1 MGVMDQA
8 AGIVGGGADEG
19 TTPKPSGRPILTVS
33 GRSSVEVS
41 PERPA
46 MEAVAVDSSGTSG
59 QVAESAPIAS
69 SSGPSTAEPSAADA
83 TIASASEVEAAAGDA
98 SVIHASAQ
106 APVDAGPSSEGDGK
120 EGGPSSPDG
129 VEPAKDGATQS
140 TAPED
145 AEHEGVELAR
155 KAKAEE
161 EKAGGS
167 ADGVQSEAGAEGVD
181 PVAEGIAS
189 AMGGGTPESDP
200 NSVVAV
206 GPVVTEESGRPGS
219 EGAESAGAP
228 MSYHDAL
235 NHLNRTAARR
245 GHVDIDDRIT
255 EYVRT
260 QSRGALDR
268 PSRATK
274 KREDRA
280 LRDGT
285 ADPKLLEA
293 RRIVEGGI
301 TSKDIKVQAAIDG
314 MGARSSRSATDEV
327 KSKTKGPA
335 ASRQAES
342 DGIDPAVAAA
352 AASSREAPGL

>member
-8 AGIVGGGADEG
+8 AGIVGGGTDEE

-33 GRSSVEVS
+33 GRAPAGIASEPPVIETGTVQSSDSVPVPDQVVQRASGPAAVVPLDAAPASSPGVESEAPVFDPSTPQASVESGGDVAPSSQGDVREEGPASPEAVESVKDAGTSSVV
-41 PERPA
+41 
-46 MEAVAVDSSGTSG
+46 
-59 QVAESAPIAS
+59 
-69 SSGPSTAEPSAADA
+69 
-83 TIASASEVEAAAGDA
+83 
-98 SVIHASAQ
+98 
-106 APVDAGPSSEGDGK
+106 
-120 EGGPSSPDG
+120 
-129 VEPAKDGATQS
+129 
-140 TAPED
+140 PED
-145 AEHEGVELAR
+145 GEHEGVELAR

-161 EKAGGS
+161 EK
-167 ADGVQSEAGAEGVD
+167 EAGATDGGKAYGSAEGVD

-189 AMGGGTPESDP
+189 AMGGGTAETDP

-206 GPVVTEESGRPGS
+206 GPVVTEESAKPGTDGT
-219 EGAESAGAP
+219 EPAGAP

-260 QSRGALDR
+260 RNRDALDR

-280 LRDGT
+280 IRDGT
-285 ADPKLLEA
+285 VDPKLLEA

-301 TSKDIKVQAAIDG
+301 TSKDIKVQAAIDAV
-314 MGARSSRSATDEV
+314 GARTTRSATDEV

-335 ASRQAES
+335 ASRPSAT

-352 AASSREAPGL
+352 AAGTREAPGL